1 MKSRFLTSIPA
12 GVAAAAVLT
21 AGQALHA
28 TDPNRAP
35 LAPSERTAV
44 LALLDA
50 VDAVQQ
56 GRVAA
61 DESVRWE
68 SHVLKSSVMTAYV
81 PFEMSLDTLPT
92 ALKSGAL
99 YVRAVTRPRPPQV
112 AEQHS
117 EVRAWIQGG
126 AATAT
131 RLGDSVYMPQG
142 GMPIGGPAMTSGK
155 RNISVPGE
163 SAVKLRA
170 IEQDTENQRAE
181 DARKARKERDASLFP
196 FEEYYFFDGKASRAA
211 GPRRIARALAL
222 PRGEYE
228 LYVALLDRGHIKD
241 AKPVV
246 VSRTV
251 TVPDFWNDELR
262 LSSVILTNDVRIL
275 KAPFA
280 EEARIEHPYAFGLA
294 EPAIRLAREFSTGD
308 VLSIVYQICNYG
320 APDADLSA
328 DYSFYRMDNGPRKYF
343 NGTKPQPL
351 GDDDLPTPSLLGTQ
365 AFAMQSVPLAAF
377 PPGRYELEIT
387 VHDRLTRAIAKTV
400 AGFSVR

>member
-1 MKSRFLTSIPA
+1 
-12 GVAAAAVLT
+12 
-21 AGQALHA
+21 
-28 TDPNRAP
+28 
-35 LAPSERTAV
+35 
-44 LALLDA
+44 
-50 VDAVQQ
+50 
-56 GRVAA
+56 
-61 DESVRWE
+61 
-68 SHVLKSSVMTAYV
+68 V
-81 PFEMSLDTLPT
+81 PFELSLDALPAT
-92 ALKSGAL
+92 LKSGAL

-155 RNISVPGE
+155 RNIQVPGE

-170 IEQDTENQRAE
+170 IEQDAENQRAE
-181 DARKARKERDASLFP
+181 DARKARKERDPSLFP
-196 FEEYYFFDGKASRAA
+196 FEEYYFFDGRALRA
-211 GPRRIARALAL
+211 GGPRRVARALAL
-222 PRGEYE
+222 PHGEYE

-241 AKPVV
+241 ARPIV
-246 VSRTV
+246 VSRAV

-262 LSSVILTNDVRIL
+262 LSSVILTSDVRIM

-294 EPAIRLAREFSTGD
+294 EPAVSLAREFQTRD

-328 DYSFYRMDNGPRKYF
+328 DYSFYRLDDGPRKYF
-343 NGTKPQPL
+343 NGTKPQAF
-351 GDDDLPTPSLLGTQ
+351 GDDDLPPPSLLGTQ

-387 VHDRLTRAIAKTV
+387 VHDRLTRATAKTV
-400 AGFSVR
+400 AGFAVR

>member
-1 MKSRFLTSIPA
+1 MKSRLLTSIPA
-12 GVAAAAVLT
+12 GVAAVVLT
-21 AGQALHA
+21 AGYALHA
-28 TDPNRAP
+28 ADPNRAP

-44 LALLDA
+44 LAMLDA

-61 DESVRWE
+61 DEAVRWE
-68 SHVLKSSVMTAYV
+68 SHVLKSSMMTGYV
-81 PFEMSLDTLPT
+81 PFELSLDTLPAT
-92 ALKSGAL
+92 LKSGAL
-99 YVRAVTRPRPPQV
+99 YVRAVTRARSPQV

-126 AATAT
+126 AVTAT

-155 RNISVPGE
+155 RNIQVPGE

-170 IEQDTENQRAE
+170 IEQDAENQRAE
-181 DARKARKERDASLFP
+181 DARKARKERDPSLFP
-196 FEEYYFFDGKASRAA
+196 FEEYYFFDGRAPRAA

-222 PRGEYE
+222 PHGEYE

-241 AKPVV
+241 ARPIV
-246 VSRTV
+246 VSRAV
-251 TVPDFWNDELR
+251 AVPDFWNDELR
-262 LSSVILTNDVRIL
+262 LSSVILTNDVRIM

-294 EPAIRLAREFSTGD
+294 EPAVSLAREFQTRD

-343 NGTKPQPL
+343 NGTKPQAL
-351 GDDDLPTPSLLGTQ
+351 GDDDLPPPSLLGTQ

-377 PPGRYELEIT
+377 PPGQYEVEIA
-387 VHDRLTRAIAKTV
+387 VHDRLTRATAKTV
-400 AGFSVR
+400 AGFAVR